1 MAYTGRV
8 HPAPH
13 LHRVLLAASRVTLR
27 EPVRGYEMGQDG
39 RLPFSGF
46 ARYFEH
52 MRWELGRRGYSED
65 PNMPRRG
72 VVRAQTHRYLGSLR
86 FPGEWTGRTH
96 LIHVGGSSLHYGHD
110 ITREDG
116 VVVVQARTVVVLLDA
131 TSRPAA
137 APTYMKEYADP
148 TFEAPAPLL
157 VEAPVWN
164 SLPAYTVPVRFSDQ
178 DSFGHVNQARYVD
191 FVDDARRA
199 AGLAPLRG
207 LTLAYER
214 ETLAGDVLTL
224 ELSAASPS
232 NDGQRHA
239 FRMLRAHDGVVVNQG
254 VIEVGPESAP

>member
-8 HPAPH
+8 HPDPH

-116 VVVVQARTVVVLLDA
+116 VVVVQARTVVVLLRLRHQLLSGRARRD
-131 TSRPAA
+131 SQV
-137 APTYMKEYADP
+137 
-148 TFEAPAPLL
+148 LL
-157 VEAPVWN
+157 VEEATALSFRGAAP
-164 SLPAYTVPVRFSDQ
+164 R
-178 DSFGHVNQARYVD
+178 
-191 FVDDARRA
+191 
-199 AGLAPLRG
+199 PLRSG
-207 LTLAYER
+207 RAS
-214 ETLAGDVLTL
+214 
-224 ELSAASPS
+224 SAWRGTSPS
-232 NDGQRHA
+232 TRRSRSGSLHCGSR
-239 FRMLRAHDGVVVNQG
+239 
-254 VIEVGPESAP
+254 GPRCP